1 MDYKRRCINSNCIE
15 GMSELSD
22 SSVDCMVTSPPY
34 KDEDGYTD
42 ELMTGWLE
50 EAYRIM
56 KPNTALF
63 LNFGHLA
70 GFKSRAFRVAMMA
83 EDIGFVWND
92 TITWV
97 KNHYRPIQGNKRINN
112 LTEFIFI
119 LTKGK
124 PSFDRLAI
132 GIPYAD
138 KSNIGRF
145 AEQDLK
151 CRGNVW
157 PLKYKTVQSK
167 EQKRHNDRFPVDL
180 PLWCLRLAGLEK
192 DSLVIDPFN
201 GSGTTG
207 VACKLLGLDYIGYEI
222 NESYVN
228 YSLNWWQ
235 EVGEE

>member
-1 MDYKRRCINSNCIE
+1 MNLQCVHGDCVEGMGLLSAHSVNCII
-15 GMSELSD
+15 
-22 SSVDCMVTSPPY
+22 TSPPY

-42 ELMTGWLE
+42 DLTVAWLE
-50 EAYRIM
+50 QAYRVL
-56 KPNTALF
+56 KTNSVLF
-63 LNFGHLA
+63 MNFGHLA
-70 GFKSRAFRVAMMA
+70 GFKSRGFRVAMMA
-83 EDIGFVWND
+83 EDVGFVWND

-97 KNHYRPIQGNKRINN
+97 KNHYRPIQGNKRVNN

-124 PSFDRLAI
+124 PSLDRLAI
-132 GIPYAD
+132 GVPYAD

-145 AEQDLK
+145 ATKDLK

-167 EQKRHNDRFPVDL
+167 AQKRHNDRFPVDL

-207 VACKLLGLDYIGYEI
+207 VACKLMGFDYTGYEL
-222 NESYVN
+222 NKSYVDF
-228 YSLNWWQ
+228 SLKWWQ
-235 EVGEE
+235 GVEVTA